1 MPPTELGSWA
11 LTDFFSFSQRE
22 RPHWL
27 VQLHSVLPR
36 DEGWKMTL
44 TICNLS
50 FSLQW
55 NAEIC
60 FQESWTLPIFLHAQV
75 SDQIRVLQVSPVFP
89 HSLEGMEQ
97 VYWLLLTPVT

>member
-75 SDQIRVLQVSPVFP
+75 SDQIRVLQVSPGFP